1 MSDIAPTLAALLR
14 IQAPSG
20 AIGQPIVEVLK

>member
-1 MSDIAPTLAALLR
+1 VDIAPTLAKILN

-20 AIGQPIVEVLK
+20 LDGVVLDEFGNK